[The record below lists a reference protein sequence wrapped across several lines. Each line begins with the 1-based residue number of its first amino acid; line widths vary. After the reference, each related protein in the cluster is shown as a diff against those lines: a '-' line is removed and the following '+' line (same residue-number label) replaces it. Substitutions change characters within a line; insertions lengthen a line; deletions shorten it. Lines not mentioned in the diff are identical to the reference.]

1 MALNVEQWLQE
12 NTWDLQGKVVV
23 MTGAGGGL
31 GSVTTRYLLQA
42 NAKII
47 MLECDV
53 EKMEAVAQQ
62 LRAEFPTA
70 EIETIQIDFN
80 HLHSV
85 NEVALQLADRRV
97 DYLILNAGVYQVP
110 LVESE
115 LGYNNVFQIN
125 FIGQYH
131 FVKKMLPVLQRTK
144 GKVVAVSSIAM
155 TYGKL
160 DEDDIDYKTRKKA
173 DKIYGNSKRFL
184 TFALSELFKD
194 RDDVTL
200 SIVHPGVTLT
210 PMTNAKN
217 NGFINLTMKLL
228 FPKPEVA
235 VLSIVKGVFA
245 NIEHDEWIG
254 PKTAKIWG
262 APKVVKLPE
271 STAEERAKIFN
282 LAESIC
288 KVIDSKTDAK
298 NNLN

>member
-1 MALNVEQWLQE
+1 MALNIEQWLSE
-12 NTWDLQGKVVV
+12 NTCDLQGKVVA
-23 MTGAGGGL
+23 MTGAAGGL

-42 NAKII
+42 NAKVI
-47 MLECDV
+47 MLERDV
-53 EKMEAVAQQ
+53 EKMETLAQQ
-62 LRAEFPTA
+62 LRAEMPTA
-70 EIETIQIDFN
+70 EIETIKIDFN
-80 HLHSV
+80 LLASV
-85 NEVALQLADRRV
+85 NEVVARLADYRI

-110 LVESE
+110 LAKSE

-131 FVKKMLPVLQRTK
+131 FIKKMLPVLQRTN

-160 DEDDIDYKTRKKA
+160 DENDIDYSTRKKA
-173 DKIYGNSKRFL
+173 DHIYGNSKRFL
-184 TFALSELFKD
+184 TFALTELFKD
-194 RDDVTL
+194 RDDVSL
-200 SIVHPGVTLT
+200 AIVHPGITLT
-210 PMTNAKN
+210 PLTNAKN
-217 NGFINLTMKLL
+217 SGFISFTMKLL
-228 FPKPEVA
+228 FPKVEVA
-235 VLSIVKGVFA
+235 ALNIVKGVFTD
-245 NIEHDEWIG
+245 IECDQWIG

-262 APKVVKLPE
+262 KPTVAKLPE